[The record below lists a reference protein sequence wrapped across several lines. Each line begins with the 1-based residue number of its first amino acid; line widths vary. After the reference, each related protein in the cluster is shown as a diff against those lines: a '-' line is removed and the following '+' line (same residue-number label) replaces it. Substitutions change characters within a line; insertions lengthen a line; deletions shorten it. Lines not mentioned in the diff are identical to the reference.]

1 MENMQEKLERA
12 YERINELQNKNLELR
27 ERNSS
32 LLKEQIQA
40 QAIIEKQKNVVKEWI
55 VVQDNISMTA
65 IKRNSILAVYQNR
78 NMDEAFVCTT
88 NGEEFLIRLPIKTVL
103 KSIIGE
109 ESSVVDRTPAK
120 QPEDS
125 ANADGD
131 RDILFDIE
139 ASLRAKTEDMKS
151 LLESQPLSPELAAL
165 GRELVRLAEK
175 RLGEVEG

>member
-55 VVQDNISMTA
+55 VVQDDISTTA

-78 NMDEAFVCTT
+78 NMDETFVCTT
-88 NGEEFLIRLPIKTVL
+88 NGKEFLIRLPIKTVL

-109 ESSVVDRTPAK
+109 ESSVVDLIDSTHAK
-120 QPEDS
+120 QPPNAD
-125 ANADGD
+125 NADGD
-131 RDILFDIE
+131 WDSVIDE
-139 ASLRAKTEDMKS
+139 EVTE
-151 LLESQPLSPELAAL
+151 
-165 GRELVRLAEK
+165 
-175 RLGEVEG
+175 

>member
-1 MENMQEKLERA
+1 MENVQEKLERA

-55 VVQDNISMTA
+55 VVQDDISTTA

-78 NMDEAFVCTT
+78 NMDETFVCTT
-88 NGEEFLIRLPIKTVL
+88 NGKEFLIRLPIKTVL
-103 KSIIGE
+103 KLIIGE
-109 ESSVVDRTPAK
+109 ESSVVDSTPAK

-125 ANADGD
+125 ANTDGD
-131 RDILFDIE
+131 GDILNDIKT
-139 ASLRAKTEDMKS
+139 SLRAKTEVMKR
-151 LLESQPLSPELAAL
+151 LLESQPLSPELAAF
-165 GRELVRLAEK
+165 GRELVRLARK
-175 RLGEVEG
+175 RLGEVES

>member
-1 MENMQEKLERA
+1 MENVQEKLERA

-55 VVQDNISMTA
+55 VVQDDTSTTA

-78 NMDEAFVCTT
+78 NMDETFVCTT
-88 NGEEFLIRLPIKTVL
+88 NREEFPIRLPIKTVL

-109 ESSVVDRTPAK
+109 ESSVVGLIDGTPAK

-125 ANADGD
+125 ANTDGD
-131 RDILFDIE
+131 GDILNDI
-139 ASLRAKTEDMKS
+139 KNII
-151 LLESQPLSPELAAL
+151 
-165 GRELVRLAEK
+165 
-175 RLGEVEG
+175 

>member
-78 NMDEAFVCTT
+78 NMDETFVCTT
-88 NGEEFLIRLPIKTVL
+88 NGKEFLIRLPIKTVL

-109 ESSVVDRTPAK
+109 DSIDEAAAGQQENTAGKLSDCEAFRELIEKKLSQQVEDIKKAISSPT
-120 QPEDS
+120 
-125 ANADGD
+125 
-131 RDILFDIE
+131 
-139 ASLRAKTEDMKS
+139 M
-151 LLESQPLSPELAAL
+151 SPELASI

-175 RLGEVEG
+175 RLGEVTE